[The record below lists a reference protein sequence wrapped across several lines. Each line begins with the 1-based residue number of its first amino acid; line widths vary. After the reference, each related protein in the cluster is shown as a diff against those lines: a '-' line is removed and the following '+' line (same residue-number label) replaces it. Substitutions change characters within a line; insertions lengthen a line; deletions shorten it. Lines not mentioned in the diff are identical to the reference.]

1 MAGGFSVG
9 VAADTR
15 AFETAVKSGII
26 DPLDDA
32 QDALM
37 DLGKSGE
44 KAGDGLSKSTQDA
57 EQSLSKLGREAKD
70 AGSDVERGMKDAERS
85 TDKLGQAG
93 KDAGDDLE
101 RGLKD
106 AQRQTARTS
115 DDYRDMARKI
125 QADSDRIKASN
136 REAFD
141 SAGSRTG
148 EFKEEAVANFSEV
161 SSSFQGDMTSIQDLA
176 QGTLGGL
183 ATMAGP
189 AGVAFGGLA
198 VAVGLIGSALTQS
211 GEDSDEFKE
220 RIKDLADTKLSDLF
234 AQYEDS
240 GDDLARGLRKWAQS
254 ADDFGGSLGDLQ
266 KNTKAAKV
274 SGEAYTDAIATQSV
288 PKMKALRK
296 EIEAHIEALSEQAR
310 QSRGTSAVGT
320 ATSRAYGLQADAAQK
335 VKQQLDANLK
345 VNDQYEK
352 SLRAVAKA
360 SGQTVEQYLAA
371 AEAEA
376 KMEAANES
384 LADSMKSLA
393 ADSAES
399 TSEMLDNSSLSA
411 TKYIRDMGK
420 RQAADEQYYSNL
432 ATVGRDVPDQVLAY
446 LQERGSDFSQ
456 ELATYLSATPE
467 QQAQILEGWKK
478 AAGSG
483 TDIDGPTVKAK
494 GDTSDVDKKTAA
506 KGKETAAGPTSKL
519 KADAKDVDKTTAAK
533 GREKKDGPTLKFKDD
548 ASEIDKALARYRDKK
563 VTGPTVKFLADT
575 SDVDAAAARIRNN
588 PITQTVNQKLG
599 KRVA

>member
-32 QDALM
+32 QDALD
-37 DLGKSGE
+37 DLGKSGD
-44 KAGDGLSKSTQDA
+44 KAGDGLSKSTKDA

-70 AGSDVERGMKDAERS
+70 AGRDIEDGMRDGERS
-85 TDKLGQAG
+85 LDKVGKAG
-93 KDAGDDLE
+93 KESGDDIE

-161 SSSFQGDMTSIQDLA
+161 SSSFAGDMTSIQDLA

-220 RIKDLADTKLSDLF
+220 KIKDLADTKLGDLF

-240 GDDLARGLRKWAQS
+240 GDDLARGLRKWATD
-254 ADDFGGSLGDLQ
+254 ADSFGGSLVDLQ
-266 KNTKAAKV
+266 KNTRKGGLEFGDYA
-274 SGEAYTDAIATQSV
+274 DAIATQSV
-288 PKMKALRK
+288 PKMKQMRREVEAQIDSLDKQASAQRGAGNGASALANK
-296 EIEAHIEALSEQAR
+296 
-310 QSRGTSAVGT
+310 
-320 ATSRAYGLQADAAQK
+320 YGEQADAARA
-335 VKQQLDANLK
+335 VKKQLDDNLK
-345 VNDQYEK
+345 VNDEYTR

-411 TKYIRDMGK
+411 AKYIRDMGK

-588 PITQTVNQKLG
+588 PLTQTVNQKIG